1 MNSLLASY
9 KNSLLASLKSSLLA
23 SHKSSLSAS
32 HKSSLLAVW
41 LTIYLVG
48 GAIAIAIAIAVG
60 FARIAIAIAIAV
72 GFART
77 CRVVTGHHPRGSAPA
92 APFLGQIRAPRLGL
106 HRIRFAHKN
115 QPVGPFHMNMP
126 GPNAH
131 IQLMCRKGHVGV
143 LPMEVPGE

>member
-23 SHKSSLSAS
+23 SHKSSL
-32 HKSSLLAVW
+32 LAVW

-48 GAIAIAIAIAVG
+48 GA
-60 FARIAIAIAIAV
+60 IAIAIAIAV

>member
-1 MNSLLASY
+1 M
-9 KNSLLASLKSSLLA
+9 
-23 SHKSSLSAS
+23 AS

-48 GAIAIAIAIAVG
+48 GAIALKPVTDSFRDKRFLLDQVGPGWTWSDLVGSSWATVG
-60 FARIAIAIAIAV
+60 FARPC
-72 GFART
+72 T
-77 CRVVTGHHPRGSAPA
+77 VVTGHHPRGSAPA

-115 QPVGPFHMNMP
+115 QPICPFHMNMP